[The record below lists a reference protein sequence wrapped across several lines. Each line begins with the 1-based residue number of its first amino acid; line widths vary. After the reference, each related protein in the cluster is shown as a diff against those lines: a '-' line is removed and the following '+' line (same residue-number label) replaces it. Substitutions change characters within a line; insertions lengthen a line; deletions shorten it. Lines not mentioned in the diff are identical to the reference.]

1 MKKHPIQSNIGAVA
15 SLQVHTY
22 DRAFDDSW
30 ELDRSKLN
38 HRPMKQRRNAP
49 KLPSP
54 LETRLAL
61 KSRLIIAEAERKG
74 WVEANRDKIIAAARA
89 EVARK
94 LNNN

>member
-1 MKKHPIQSNIGAVA
+1 MKKHPIQSNIGAIA

-38 HRPMKQRRNAP
+38 HRPMKQRRKP
-49 KLPSP
+49 LPSP

-61 KSRLIIAEAERKG
+61 QSRLIIAETERKA

>member
-1 MKKHPIQSNIGAVA
+1 MTSNYHLVREHGI
-15 SLQVHTY
+15 LCR
-22 DRAFDDSW
+22 DRL
-30 ELDRSKLN
+30 LDKGDWSFKG
-38 HRPMKQRRNAP
+38 RPRFTKECRKP
-49 KLPSP
+49 LPSP

-61 KSRLIIAEAERKG
+61 QSRLIIAEAERKA